1 MLLFAGFWLNRI
13 LERAKSDLAAA
24 RDRQQRISDA
34 QFKLYTE
41 VWSNL
46 QDLKTAG
53 DRLWERCTP
62 QTLSPFV
69 TALVAAGLAI
79 DRGRLILTKTHYD
92 RLQQILRIFENFRLG
107 KTRLIDLQSRQDF
120 EHNPENDFMG
130 DLSNQVQS
138 NRQHKQAYEEL
149 LLNEILPEFRQ
160 QLQISA

>member
-1 MLLFAGFWLNRI
+1 MIGCSRF
-13 LERAKSDLAAA
+13 
-24 RDRQQRISDA
+24 
-34 QFKLYTE
+34 
-41 VWSNL
+41 
-46 QDLKTAG
+46 
-53 DRLWERCTP
+53 
-62 QTLSPFV
+62 FV
-69 TALVAAGLAI
+69 
-79 DRGRLILTKTHYD
+79 
-92 RLQQILRIFENFRLG
+92 IFENFRLG